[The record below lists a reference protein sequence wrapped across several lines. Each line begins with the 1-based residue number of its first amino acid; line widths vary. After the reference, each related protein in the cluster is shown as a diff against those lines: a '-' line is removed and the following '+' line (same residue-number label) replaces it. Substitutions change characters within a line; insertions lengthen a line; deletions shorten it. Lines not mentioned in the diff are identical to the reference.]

1 MKIADPM
8 SNLEDYMAGK
18 VLAEIRELND
28 LVEQFTALHD

>member
-18 VLAEIRELND
+18 VLAEIREVDD
-28 LVEQFTALHD
+28 LVK